1 MFLARGNKRGVIIH
15 VGVFVNLSPLSLPIN
30 FTFSRLVSPPQFTLL
45 PSAYRERKI
54 RLHTLKQKLFVGNTK
69 LYQILRTAPTAQ
81 SAWRI
86 LFPEESL
93 GRLKINPYKKIK

>member
-15 VGVFVNLSPLSLPIN
+15 VGAFVNLSPLSLPIN

-54 RLHTLKQKLFVGNTK
+54 RLHTLTQKK
-69 LYQILRTAPTAQ
+69 IYQILRTAPTAQ